1 MTPPKEFTKILF
13 ELKQV
18 ANVSYL
24 VLLKQV
30 LNVER
35 QNKTPRKSGMGLSCL
50 IFFNVPESRLN
61 TYSNSVDRMIFPS
74 KAIAGIRKKHF
85 WLH

>member
-18 ANVSYL
+18 ASVSYL

-30 LNVER
+30 LNVEC
-35 QNKTPRKSGMGLSCL
+35 QNKTPRKSCMG
-50 IFFNVPESRLN
+50 
-61 TYSNSVDRMIFPS
+61 
-74 KAIAGIRKKHF
+74 
-85 WLH
+85 